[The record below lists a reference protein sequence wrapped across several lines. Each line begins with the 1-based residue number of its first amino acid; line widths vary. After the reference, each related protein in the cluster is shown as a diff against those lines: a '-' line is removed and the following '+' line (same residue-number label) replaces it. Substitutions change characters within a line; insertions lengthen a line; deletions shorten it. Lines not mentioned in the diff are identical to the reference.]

1 MEITVHINA
10 PELVGAINTLAA
22 ALEAG
27 NFKMTTAAMG
37 VDLVDPTNAVLV
49 PVNPTPVQTA
59 PQVAPAPVDHTTLT
73 TASATAPVAP
83 VSQQVINQANP
94 VNPTPAPAQPMVQ
107 PTAPVAQAVPTAAPS
122 YTMEQLAVAATQLV
136 DAGQRDNLVALLGQF
151 GVQALNVLPKE
162 QYGNFANAL
171 RGMGAKL

>member
-1 MEITVHINA
+1 MEIMVKIEA
-10 PELVGAINTLAA
+10 PELVGAIITLAT
-22 ALEAG
+22 ALENG
-27 NFKMTTAAMG
+27 NFKLTTAALDSAANQAG
-37 VDLVDPTNAVLV
+37 TNCEPAQ
-49 PVNPTPVQTA
+49 VNPTTAQTA
-59 PQVAPAPVDHTTLT
+59 TFTAPAPV
-73 TASATAPVAP
+73 AAPSPVAAPVVNAQQAQAAPVAP
-83 VSQQVINQANP
+83 
-94 VNPTPAPAQPMVQ
+94 
-107 PTAPVAQAVPTAAPS
+107 AVPTAAPS

>member
-1 MEITVHINA
+1 MEMTIHITA

-27 NFKMTTAAMG
+27 NFKLTTSALCA
-37 VDLVDPTNAVLV
+37 DIVDPTNADL
-49 PVNPTPVQTA
+49 A
-59 PQVAPAPVDHTTLT
+59 
-73 TASATAPVAP
+73 
-83 VSQQVINQANP
+83 P
-94 VNPTPAPAQPMVQ
+94 VNPTPAPVQPMVQ
-107 PTAPVAQAVPTAAPS
+107 PTTVSVAQAVPTAAPS

>member
-37 VDLVDPTNAVLV
+37 VDLVDSTNAVLV

-59 PQVAPAPVDHTTLT
+59 PQVAPAPV
-73 TASATAPVAP
+73 APIYAVNSVAP
-83 VSQQVINQANP
+83 VNH
-94 VNPTPAPAQPMVQ
+94 TPAPVPPTAQ

-136 DAGQRDNLVALLGQF
+136 DAGQRDNLVNLLQQF

-162 QYGNFANAL
+162 QYGIFANAL